1 MWTAYD
7 YQTVSVVGVTFNNKD
22 GSSRQQIIK
31 ELYEYYGSNLCVA
44 EVKLRERTY
53 KGDPAVAVYIDDKQ
67 VGFLDKELA
76 ADLAWQKEEYGY
88 SAIVTDAW
96 IVGGPNEVDEDEVD
110 EPKIFG
116 IRLDLEVGKNE
127 KGIPDCAPI
136 KPKSAKPA
144 PQKRKDTSYSHQR
157 SKPKKQKK
165 GTLRLICSA
174 IYGVYGL
181 IHFGRN
187 THEMVVNLI
196 IGFVFFV
203 WGYLARMK
211 YFEENEA

>member
-22 GSSRQQIIK
+22 GTSRQQIIK
-31 ELYEYYGSNLCVA
+31 ELYEYYGINLCVA
-44 EVKLRERTY
+44 EVALRSRTY
-53 KGDPAVAVYIDDKQ
+53 KGAPAVAVYIDGKQ
-67 VGFLDKELA
+67 VGFLAKELA
-76 ADLAWQKEEYGY
+76 ADLAWQKQEYGY
-88 SAIVTDAW
+88 SAVVASAW
-96 IVGGPNEVDEDEVD
+96 IVGGPDEADEDEID
-110 EPKIFG
+110 KAKSFG
-116 IRLDLEVGKNE
+116 IRLDLEIGKNE
-127 KGIPDCAPI
+127 KGIPDYTPVKSKAA
-136 KPKSAKPA
+136 KSA
-144 PQKRKDTSYSHQR
+144 PQQR
-157 SKPKKQKK
+157 SKQKKQKK

-174 IYGVYGL
+174 IYGAYGL

-211 YFEENEA
+211 YFEENET